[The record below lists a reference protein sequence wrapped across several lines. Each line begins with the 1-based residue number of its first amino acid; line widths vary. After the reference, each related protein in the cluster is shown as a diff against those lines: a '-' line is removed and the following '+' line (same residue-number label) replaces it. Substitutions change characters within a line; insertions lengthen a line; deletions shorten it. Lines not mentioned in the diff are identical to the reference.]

1 MLASRE
7 GAGPFPVSESDFD
20 WTLVRSFL
28 AVMEA
33 GSLLGASK
41 RLRATQP
48 TIGRHIAQLESQL
61 GCALFERTGRGLSPT
76 RLAYRIAEDAQRM
89 AEGAHGV
96 ARVIAGSREDVSGS
110 VRISASQ
117 TMAVVVLPGVIGR
130 LRAANPQIQVELQ
143 ATDAVANL
151 LRREADIAVRMVMPE
166 QGSVIARRLG
176 ASKVGAYASR
186 DYVQRRGQPASPAEL
201 LQHDLIGLL
210 DDDAILRGFAE
221 RGIPATRES
230 FAVRTDDSL
239 MVWQLVRAGLGIGF
253 LPDTVAKRD
262 PSLVQLL
269 PEVGPTMP
277 VWLVVHNEIRGN
289 PAIKVVFDFLAS
301 ELERELG
308 PASAG

>member
-1 MLASRE
+1 MSD
-7 GAGPFPVSESDFD
+7 SDFD
-20 WTLVRSFL
+20 WTLIRSFL

-41 RLRATQP
+41 RLHATQP
-48 TIGRHIAQLESQL
+48 TVGRHVAQLESQL

-76 RLAYRIAEDAQRM
+76 RVAYRIAEEAQRM

-96 ARVIAGSREDVSGS
+96 ARAIASSRQNVSGS

-117 TMAVVVLPGVIGR
+117 TMAFIVLPEIISR
-130 LRAANPQIQVELQ
+130 LRSAHPQIQLELQ
-143 ATDAVANL
+143 ATDVVANL

-176 ASKVGAYASR
+176 AYKIGAYASR
-186 DYVQRRGQPASPAEL
+186 DYVLRRGHPAAPPEL
-201 LQHDLIGLL
+201 LQHDLIGLIE
-210 DDDAILRGFAE
+210 DDVILRGFAE
-221 RGIPATRES
+221 GGIPATRES

-239 MVWQLVRAGLGIGF
+239 VVWQLVRAGLGVGF
-253 LPDTVAKRD
+253 LADNLAKRD

-269 PEVGPTMP
+269 PDVGPTMP

-301 ELERELG
+301 ELECELG
-308 PASAG
+308 PRRAG